1 VVLMAH
7 IVGALGGPIPR
18 RPGVGAV
25 GGMVGMLI
33 LYAVEHNAAVA
44 PAGSSGD
51 QVREKK

>member
-1 VVLMAH
+1 
-7 IVGALGGPIPR
+7 
-18 RPGVGAV
+18 
-25 GGMVGMLI
+25 MVGMLI